1 MKRLVILIAL
11 VSTWTALMAPAVFG
25 LGYSIQIYQ
34 NAYSSGIGGEFT
46 IVSEDLRDVAGG
58 YTGTG
63 TQGVRE
69 DSPFNFET
77 FCLEYNEYFNPGVT
91 YYYYAEINPNNAAIA
106 GGEPGSYDVISQ
118 GTAWLYLQFISGSL
132 QGYNYTNFSTRKNSA
147 GVLQQAIWYLEE
159 EGPGDINNVYVQL
172 AMAQYGAAGLTAEQN
187 LSLTKA
193 DYNGTSVKVLN
204 VWADSSKHAAD
215 LRQDQLVATGVPVPE
230 PTTLLLLGL
239 GLIGLGLSSRKFK
252 K

>member
-58 YTGTG
+58 YTGPG
-63 TQGVRE
+63 TQGVRGS
-69 DSPFNFET
+69 SPFNFET
-77 FCLEYNEYFNPGVT
+77 FCLEYNEHFNLGVI
-91 YYYYAEINPNNAAIA
+91 YYAEINPNNAAIA
-106 GGEPGSYDVISQ
+106 GGEPGGYDVISQ

-132 QGYNYTNFSTRKNSA
+132 QGYDYYNSALRKASA

-159 EGPGDINNVYVQL
+159 EGQGTLDNYYVQMVITSYGTL
-172 AMAQYGAAGLTAEQN
+172 AAAQ
-187 LSLTKA
+187 A
-193 DYNGTSVKVLN
+193 DYTGDAVDVLN
-204 VWADSSKHAAD
+204 VWANSTKAPAD